1 MAGLLNGKVAII
13 TGAGGGIGRAIAIA
27 MAQEGAAVVVN
38 DLGCAGDGKGDS
50 SAPADK
56 VVDEIKGQGGRAV
69 ASYDTVASPEGGERI
84 IKAALESFDRLDIL
98 VNNAGILR
106 DRMIFNMSLEEW
118 DAVIKT
124 HLYGHF
130 HCSKPACVLFNQQKA
145 GRIINI
151 SSRAAFGNMG
161 QANYSA
167 AKAGILGFT
176 WAIAKDM
183 AKYGVTCNAIVPRA
197 ITRLM
202 SPQMQAAWD
211 KAKETGAPILPGME
225 ELKSSL
231 PEDIAPFAVYLATD
245 AAAGVNG
252 EVFLIIGGTI
262 SLYSAP
268 QPVRTIYKES
278 GWSVAEL
285 LKVVPL
291 GLLPK

>member
-50 SAPADK
+50 SAPADQ

-124 HLYGHF
+124 HLYSHF
-130 HCSKPACVLFNQQKA
+130 HCSKPACVLFRQQKA